1 MLASVIFSVVG
12 FILSCVLVSFM
23 ISRTYHVNQLTGEP
37 VLIYNVSN
45 LTSNA
50 Y

>member
-23 ISRTYHVNQLTGEP
+23 ISRTYHLNQLTGEP
-37 VLIYNVSN
+37 ISVYNLSN
-45 LTSNA
+45 LTSIP
-50 Y
+50 